1 MERLRGKKI
10 KWKLFFPI
18 IIFVFG
24 IVIVY
29 ETVSYNNEVYQEQTH
44 EKAEL
49 NAINYAQRMVAEITK
64 GVDITETLEQVVIS
78 QNGETDDTFYEIAE
92 NLTTDYVQS
101 IQLAPD
107 GVVTNI
113 YPETGNEAG
122 KIDLVHDE
130 KRGEITRYGIEHD
143 MLIMQGPFDLNQ
155 GGKGI
160 AIRKPVFL
168 EDENGKKQFWG
179 LTIAII
185 RVPDV
190 FADSIQ
196 ALTDFGYDYCLSKT
210 PSPLST
216 DYEEILSSGKS
227 LIQPVTY
234 IFDLGGCSWKLE
246 VMPADGWR
254 NSGRSRLIFFSGL
267 CIVILLTT
275 LVTALMF
282 LADSRKKLKKLSD
295 TDPLTGLL
303 NRNGFDAQVDHYMQ
317 AHPQEYCVC
326 VALDIDDFK
335 FINDL
340 YGHSCGDRV
349 LQQLAESMRE
359 MFPENSILGRN
370 GGDEFCIILKNCT
383 CKDVEGKIE
392 QFTQRKRIFRHGG
405 KEYEFGISV
414 GYAEAPVLTGSR
426 FGLLR
431 NADTALYEVKLQGKH
446 GCLAY
451 TNNLQM
457 DKRTQLGFALSD
469 ISDYLPEAFLIY
481 KADKDNDKIL
491 FSSSEMIHLAGC
503 TDMDDFLDY
512 TGRSFRNLI
521 AANEREMIEK
531 TVWEQVSSKELGAIS
546 YVDFSLQGKDGS
558 IKSVTAWGRLVENQ
572 YYGKVFY
579 VVISEKEMNR
589 QE

>member
-1 MERLRGKKI
+1 MEHLRGKKI
-10 KWKLFFPI
+10 KWKLFLPI
-18 IIFVFG
+18 IIFVVG
-24 IVIVY
+24 IGIVY
-29 ETVSYNNEVYQEQTH
+29 EIVSYNNQVYQEQTH
-44 EKAEL
+44 VKAEL
-49 NAINYAQRMVAEITK
+49 NALNYAQRMIAEIAE

-78 QNGETDDTFYEIAE
+78 QDGDIDSFYEVAE
-92 NLTTDYVQS
+92 NLITDYVQS
-101 IQLAPD
+101 IQIAPE

-113 YPETGNEAG
+113 YPEEGNEAG

-130 KRGEITRYGIEHD
+130 KRGEITRYGIDHD
-143 MLIMQGPFDLNQ
+143 MIIMHGPFDLKQ

-160 AIRKPVFL
+160 AIRNPVYL
-168 EDENGKKQFWG
+168 EDEDGNKTFWG

-185 RVPDV
+185 RVLDV
-190 FADSIQ
+190 FADSVQ
-196 ALTDFGYDYCLSKT
+196 ALTDFGYDYSLSKT
-210 PSPLST
+210 SSPLTSE
-216 DYEEILSSGKS
+216 YEEVFSSGRTLK
-227 LIQPVTY
+227 QPVVYT
-234 IFDLGGCSWKLE
+234 FDLGGCSWKLE
-246 VMPADGWR
+246 VMPTEGWKD
-254 NSGRSRLIFFSGL
+254 SKSSRLIFFSGF
-267 CIVILLTT
+267 CIVILLTILT
-275 LVTALMF
+275 TVLLFLM
-282 LADSRKKLKKLSD
+282 DSRKKLKKLSD

-303 NRNGFDAQVDHYMQ
+303 NRNGFDAQVDRYMQ
-317 AHPQEYCVC
+317 THPQEYCVC

-359 MFPENSILGRN
+359 MFPDNSILGRN
-370 GGDEFCIILKNCT
+370 GGDEFCMILKNCI
-383 CKDVEGKIE
+383 CKDVEKKIE
-392 QFTQRKRIFRHGG
+392 QFTQMSRTFHYGG

-457 DKRTQLGFALSD
+457 DKRTQLGFALND

-481 KADKDNDKIL
+481 KADKDNDQIL
-491 FSSSEMIHLAGC
+491 FSSREMIHLAGC
-503 TDMDDFLDY
+503 TDMDDFLEY

-521 AANEREMIEK
+521 SVKERELIEK
-531 TVWEQVSSKELGAIS
+531 TIWQQVAVKEQGEISS
-546 YVDFSLQGKDGS
+546 VNFTLQGKDGV
-558 IKSVTAWGRLVENQ
+558 IKSVAAWGRLVENQ

-579 VVISEKEMNR
+579 VVISEKNMNR